1 MSDFDKWNDDL
12 IKSLHDED
20 DVPLASYITLD
31 EADAMWGGSE
41 DVKVPFYID
50 SLGHLLKQEET
61 HKPGGQISMLLSYTM
76 DVDNF
81 DATALYDTILRQDK
95 IIFAGK
101 DWVIHQAQI
110 YCEMDHTQVDVE
122 LRRYV
127 TEEEYYDRL

>member
-1 MSDFDKWNDDL
+1 MSDFKAWEDDL
-12 IKSLHDED
+12 IKSLQNQNTEVQESYVSTKEVD
-20 DVPLASYITLD
+20 DFLD
-31 EADAMWGGSE
+31 IS
-41 DVKVPFYID
+41 FYID
-50 SLGHLLKQEET
+50 SLGYLLKQEET
-61 HKPGGQISMLLSYTM
+61 HKPGGQISMLLSYAM

-127 TEEEYYDRL
+127 TEEEYYDRF